1 LLDKPIVGRPITF
14 EAGLPRAIEGTAVV
28 PLPVA
33 IVALLWAHPYSIAAD
48 RIAQEHPRGQRE
60 LAVPSEL
67 DFATKAAVAG
77 LNVAVIAHFD
87 PCPDPV
93 AAFWLTHVANVH
105 RYSAAIPFFNRALA

>member
-67 DFATKAAVAG
+67 DLATKAAVAG
-77 LNVAVIAHFD
+77 LIVAVIAHFD

-105 RYSAAIPFFNRALA
+105 RYSAVVPFFNRALA